1 MFWEER
7 GLGESGERVSS
18 GNQLGV
24 IGQMGATAVPSVVTA
39 AEPRELRIDPCEKKS
54 KGATLGIRRAGR
66 PAILPGNCRTSL
78 GKTSRAVVSVLGRKW
93 KEMMRLGA

>member
-1 MFWEER
+1 M
-7 GLGESGERVSS
+7 GESGERVSS